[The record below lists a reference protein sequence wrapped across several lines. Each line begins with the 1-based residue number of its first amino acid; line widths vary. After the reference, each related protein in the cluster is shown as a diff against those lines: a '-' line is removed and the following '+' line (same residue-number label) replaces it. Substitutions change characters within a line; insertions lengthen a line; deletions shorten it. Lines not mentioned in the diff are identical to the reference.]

1 MAAGELAEG
10 LDGVGDDQEREGV
23 RVVARSGQG
32 GAGGAGVAHQGGR
45 AARRGDLADVGVA
58 VGALTGDGHEQG
70 ARAGPAGVRDDVDDH
85 PGDGAVVR
93 ACRGAGERGAGE
105 GGDAGQ
111 GAGDH
116 AGVTGPHA
124 ASAASRM
131 TGASL

>member
-23 RVVARSGQG
+23 RVVPCGGQG
-32 GAGGAGVAHQGGR
+32 GAGSVGVAHQGGR
-45 AARRGDLADVGVA
+45 APGRGGLAHVGVA

-70 ARAGPAGVRDDVDDH
+70 ARAGLAGVRDDASDRLGVGETAVGGADA
-85 PGDGAVVR
+85 DG
-93 ACRGAGERGAGE
+93 GAGE

-116 AGVTGPHA
+116 AGVTGPHV
-124 ASAASRM
+124 ASAAARM